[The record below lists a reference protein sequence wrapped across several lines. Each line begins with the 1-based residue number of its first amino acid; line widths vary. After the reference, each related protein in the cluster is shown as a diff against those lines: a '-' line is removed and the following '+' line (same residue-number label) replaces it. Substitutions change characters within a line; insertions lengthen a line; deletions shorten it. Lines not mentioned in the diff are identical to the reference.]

1 MAPDSCTPERT
12 YLAID
17 LKSFYASVECADRG
31 LDPFATD
38 LVVADP
44 TRSPNTIC
52 LAITPSLKAKGVR
65 NRCRIR
71 EIPQGIPY
79 ITAMPRMHRYM
90 EVSAQVYAIYLRY
103 VSSQDAWPYSV
114 DEAFLDVTSYQA
126 LYGLDVR
133 ALARRVITAVR
144 EETGVSAT
152 AGIGPNMFLCK
163 VALDLMAKHA
173 ADGIGQLDEKTFRRN
188 VWFHHPITDIWGI
201 GPGIARRLAQADVHD
216 LAGICATDP
225 TWLRGEFGRN
235 AEWLIDHAWGLEPV
249 TMADIKN
256 YRSDRSS
263 LSRGQVLPRPYLFG
277 EARIV
282 LREMIE
288 ELCMDMFS
296 KNLQAKTFTWWIGY
310 DYKSLEKYP
319 SYAGPL
325 SMDFYG
331 RLHPR
336 HSNGTV
342 RLPQPTNAAAGVSPA
357 ILTRFDS
364 VCDRRLLFRRLSVCA
379 ADTAFNDGI
388 FQLDMF
394 TDRQEEWRQQRMQGA
409 MLQVRQKYGA
419 NALFRGMDLLK
430 GATAL
435 ERNEQIGG
443 HRK

>member
-1 MAPDSCTPERT
+1 MGDVAARSRQDEEWFYRT
-12 YLAID
+12 FGID
-17 LKSFYASVECADRG
+17 A
-31 LDPFATD
+31 
-38 LVVADP
+38 
-44 TRSPNTIC
+44 
-52 LAITPSLKAKGVR
+52 
-65 NRCRIR
+65 
-71 EIPQGIPY
+71 EI
-79 ITAMPRMHRYM
+79 
-90 EVSAQVYAIYLRY
+90 
-103 VSSQDAWPYSV
+103 
-114 DEAFLDVTSYQA
+114 
-126 LYGLDVR
+126 
-133 ALARRVITAVR
+133 
-144 EETGVSAT
+144 
-152 AGIGPNMFLCK
+152 
-163 VALDLMAKHA
+163 
-173 ADGIGQLDEKTFRRN
+173 
-188 VWFHHPITDIWGI
+188 
-201 GPGIARRLAQADVHD
+201 
-216 LAGICATDP
+216 
-225 TWLRGEFGRN
+225 
-235 AEWLIDHAWGLEPV
+235 LIDHAWGIEPV
-249 TMADIKN
+249 TMPYIKN

>member
-235 AEWLIDHAWGLEPV
+235 AEWLIDHAWGLEPC
-249 TMADIKN
+249 TIADARN
-256 YRSDRSS
+256 YVPKARS
-263 LSRGQVLPRPYLFG
+263 LSNGQVLMRDYGFD

-282 LREMIE
+282 LREMAWQSCLDLRRQMLACDTVGLYVGYSGQA
-288 ELCMDMFS
+288 ELLGHGGGQRS
-296 KNLQAKTFTWWIGY
+296 LGHQTAGEREVTGTLLALY
-310 DYKSLEKYP
+310 DQTVAHDLPIRRVCLWLGGVVPEAVVVP
-319 SYAGPL
+319 TLFDDPTVDA
-325 SMDFYG
+325 
-331 RLHPR
+331 RE
-336 HSNGTV
+336 V
-342 RLPQPTNAAAGVSPA
+342 RLADAV
-357 ILTRFDS
+357 TRA
-364 VCDRRLLFRRLSVCA
+364 RRRFGPNTVFSGTSLLPA
-379 ADTAFNDGI
+379 AD
-388 FQLDMF
+388 
-394 TDRQEEWRQQRMQGA
+394 
-409 MLQVRQKYGA
+409 
-419 NALFRGMDLLK
+419 
-430 GATAL
+430 AL
-435 ERNEQIGG
+435 ERNLQIGG
-443 HRK
+443 HRA

>member
-1 MAPDSCTPERT
+1 MAPDSCMSERA
-12 YLAID
+12 YMAID

-31 LDPFATD
+31 LDPFTTD

-133 ALARRVITAVR
+133 ALARRIITAVR

-201 GPGIARRLAQADVHD
+201 GPGIARRLARADVHD

-235 AEWLIDHAWGLEPV
+235 AEWLIDHAWGLEPC
-249 TMADIKN
+249 TIADARN
-256 YRSDRSS
+256 YVPKAHS
-263 LSRGQVLPRPYLFG
+263 LSNGQVLMRDYGFD

-282 LREMIE
+282 LREMAWQSHTPCVPVVRRRCPGSRGGAHA
-288 ELCMDMFS
+288 LRRP
-296 KNLQAKTFTWWIGY
+296 NGRR
-310 DYKSLEKYP
+310 
-319 SYAGPL
+319 AGGAA
-325 SMDFYG
+325 G
-331 RLHPR
+331 RRGHPR
-336 HSNGTV
+336 AATLWAQHRVFRHEPPSRRQRPRAEPADWRASCV
-342 RLPQPTNAAAGVSPA
+342 RTYFA
-357 ILTRFDS
+357 R
-364 VCDRRLLFRRLSVCA
+364 
-379 ADTAFNDGI
+379 
-388 FQLDMF
+388 
-394 TDRQEEWRQQRMQGA
+394 
-409 MLQVRQKYGA
+409 
-419 NALFRGMDLLK
+419 
-430 GATAL
+430 
-435 ERNEQIGG
+435 
-443 HRK
+443 

>member
-1 MAPDSCTPERT
+1 MAPDAHALEKT

-52 LAITPSLKAKGVR
+52 LAITPVLKAKGVR
-65 NRCRIR
+65 NRCRVR

-114 DEAFLDVTSYQA
+114 DEAFLDVTPYQA
-126 LYGLDVR
+126 LYGPNAR
-133 ALARRVITAVR
+133 ALAKRIIATVR

-173 ADGIGQLDEKTFRRN
+173 ADGIGQLDEKTFRHD

-201 GPGIARRLAQADVHD
+201 GPGIARRLARADVYD

-235 AEWLIDHAWGLEPV
+235 AEWLIDHAWGLEPCSI
-249 TMADIKN
+249 ADARG
-256 YRSDRSS
+256 YVPRARS
-263 LSRGQVLPRPYLFG
+263 LSNGQVLMRDYGFG
-277 EARIV
+277 EARVV
-282 LREMIE
+282 LREMAWQSCLDLRQQALACDTVGLYVGYSGQA
-288 ELCMDMFS
+288 ELFGHGGGQRGLGHQTAGEREVTDA
-296 KNLQAKTFTWWIGY
+296 LLALY
-310 DYKSLEKYP
+310 DQ
-319 SYAGPL
+319 
-325 SMDFYG
+325 
-331 RLHPR
+331 
-336 HSNGTV
+336 TV
-342 RLPQPTNAAAGVSPA
+342 ARNVPIRRVCLWLGGVVPAAIAAPT
-357 ILTRFDS
+357 LFDNP
-364 VCDRRLLFRRLSVCA
+364 A
-379 ADTAFNDGI
+379 ADAREAR
-388 FQLDMF
+388 LA
-394 TDRQEEWRQQRMQGA
+394 GA
-409 MLQVRQKYGA
+409 VMRARRRFGPNTVLSGTSLLPAA
-419 NALFRGMDLLK
+419 NAR
-430 GATAL
+430 
-435 ERNEQIGG
+435 ERNLQIGG
-443 HRK
+443 HRA

>member
-1 MAPDSCTPERT
+1 MAPDAHALEKT

-52 LAITPSLKAKGVR
+52 LAITPALKAKGVR
-65 NRCRIR
+65 NRCRVR

-114 DEAFLDVTSYQA
+114 NEAFLDVTPYQA
-126 LYGLDVR
+126 LYGPNAR
-133 ALARRVITAVR
+133 ALAKRIIATVR

-173 ADGIGQLDEKTFRRN
+173 ADGIGQLDEKTFRHD

-201 GPGIARRLAQADVHD
+201 GPGIARRLARADVYD

-235 AEWLIDHAWGLEPV
+235 AE
-249 TMADIKN
+249 
-256 YRSDRSS
+256 
-263 LSRGQVLPRPYLFG
+263 
-277 EARIV
+277 
-282 LREMIE
+282 
-288 ELCMDMFS
+288 
-296 KNLQAKTFTWWIGY
+296 
-310 DYKSLEKYP
+310 
-319 SYAGPL
+319 
-325 SMDFYG
+325 
-331 RLHPR
+331 
-336 HSNGTV
+336 
-342 RLPQPTNAAAGVSPA
+342 
-357 ILTRFDS
+357 
-364 VCDRRLLFRRLSVCA
+364 
-379 ADTAFNDGI
+379 
-388 FQLDMF
+388 
-394 TDRQEEWRQQRMQGA
+394 
-409 MLQVRQKYGA
+409 
-419 NALFRGMDLLK
+419 
-430 GATAL
+430 
-435 ERNEQIGG
+435 
-443 HRK
+443 